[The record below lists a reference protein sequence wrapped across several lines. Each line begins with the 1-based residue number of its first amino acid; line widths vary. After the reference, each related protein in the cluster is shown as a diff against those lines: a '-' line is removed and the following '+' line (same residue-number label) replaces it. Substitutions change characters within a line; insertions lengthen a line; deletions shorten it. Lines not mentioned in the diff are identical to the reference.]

1 MREMT
6 RSEKPKR
13 WTEAEVQLLFK
24 LAREGARRGEI
35 AKALERYAS
44 SVERVARDM
53 GLQIRK

>member
-1 MREMT
+1 MT

-35 AKALERYAS
+35 AKALERYVS